1 MKHLFLALSF
11 VCLLALQASAQ
22 SNAQAAAQSAAATS
36 NNDAEKVAVLNVI
49 KQTFKAMLTAD
60 TVLLKSCFAPGAI
73 MHVVQNQKD
82 SVVVR
87 TSKVVKFV
95 ASIGKQQPGSLDERS
110 FDEIIYID
118 RELASAWAPYTFHRN
133 GQFSHKGIDS
143 FQFVKLKDGWKIQY
157 LIYNM
162 YQ

>member
-11 VCLLALQASAQ
+11 VCLLVLQASAQ
-22 SNAQAAAQSAAATS
+22 SNAQTTLAS
-36 NNDAEKVAVLNVI
+36 NNDIEKEAVKNVI

-87 TSKVVKFV
+87 TSKVADFV

>member
-1 MKHLFLALSF
+1 MKHLFLTLSF
-11 VCLLALQASAQ
+11 VCFLAVQVSAQ
-22 SNAQAAAQSAAATS
+22 SIVKSIAPSTS
-36 NNDAEKVAVLNVI
+36 SPNNDAEKEAVKNVI
-49 KQTFKAMLTAD
+49 KQTFKAMITVD

-82 SVVVR
+82 SVIVR
-87 TSKVVKFV
+87 SSKVADFV

>member
-1 MKHLFLALSF
+1 MKQLTWVTCFL
-11 VCLLALQASAQ
+11 CLLAVQVSAQ
-22 SNAQAAAQSAAATS
+22 TNAQTNVQTS
-36 NNDAEKVAVLNVI
+36 SVTTNNDAEKEAVLQVI
-49 KQTFKAMLTAD
+49 KQTFKAMLTSD

-73 MHVVQNQKD
+73 MQVVQNQKD
-82 SVVVR
+82 SVLVR
-87 TSKVVKFV
+87 TNRAADFI
-95 ASIGKQQPGSLDERS
+95 ANIGKQQPGSLDERS

-118 RELASAWAPYTFHRN
+118 REIATAWAPYTFHRN
-133 GQFSHKGIDS
+133 GVFSHKGIDS

>member
-1 MKHLFLALSF
+1 MKNLTWMICF
-11 VCLLALQASAQ
+11 VCLLAVQGSAQ
-22 SNAQAAAQSAAATS
+22 STTPSTTISLNS
-36 NNDAEKVAVLNVI
+36 DAEKEAVKNVI
-49 KQTFKAMLTAD
+49 KLTFKAMITAD
-60 TVLLKSCFAPGAI
+60 TVLLKSCFAPDAMLQVI
-73 MHVVQNQKD
+73 QNQKD

-87 TSKVVKFV
+87 TSKVSDFV

-133 GQFSHKGIDS
+133 GKFSHKGIDS
-143 FQFVKLKDGWKIQY
+143 FQFVKLKEGWKIQY

>member
-11 VCLLALQASAQ
+11 LCLLALQASAQ

-73 MHVVQNQKD
+73 MHVIQNQKD
-82 SVVVR
+82 SVIVR
-87 TSKVVKFV
+87 TSRVADFV
-95 ASIGKQQPGSLDERS
+95 ASIGKQQPGALDERS

-143 FQFVKLKDGWKIQY
+143 FQFVKLKEGWKIQY

>member
-1 MKHLFLALSF
+1 MKHLFLVLSF
-11 VCLLALQASAQ
+11 ACLLVVQASAQ
-22 SNAQAAAQSAAATS
+22 SIVKSTVPSTS
-36 NNDAEKVAVLNVI
+36 SPNNDAEKEAVKNVI
-49 KQTFKAMLTAD
+49 KQTFKAMITVD

-87 TSKVVKFV
+87 TSKVADFV
-95 ASIGKQQPGSLDERS
+95 ASIGKQQPGALDERS

-118 RELASAWAPYTFHRN
+118 REIASAWAPYTFHRN

-143 FQFVKLKDGWKIQY
+143 FQFVKLKEGWKIQY

>member
-1 MKHLFLALSF
+1 MKQLTWVICFLCLFAVQL
-11 VCLLALQASAQ
+11 SAQ
-22 SNAQAAAQSAAATS
+22 TSAQTASKSATTS
-36 NNDAEKVAVLNVI
+36 TNNDAEKEAVLKVI

-82 SVVVR
+82 SVIVR
-87 TSKVVKFV
+87 TSRATDFI
-95 ASIGKQQPGSLDERS
+95 ANIGKQQPGSLDERS

-118 RELASAWAPYTFHRN
+118 REIATAWAPYTFHRN
-133 GQFSHKGIDS
+133 GVFSHKGIDS

-157 LIYNM
+157 LMYNM

>member
-1 MKHLFLALSF
+1 MKHLTWTICL
-11 VCLLALQASAQ
+11 VCLLAVQALAQ
-22 SNAQAAAQSAAATS
+22 STAPSTLAPS
-36 NNDAEKVAVLNVI
+36 NDAEKEAVKNVI
-49 KQTFKAMLTAD
+49 KQTFKAMITVD

-87 TSKVVKFV
+87 TSKVSDFV
-95 ASIGKQQPGSLDERS
+95 ASIGKQQAGSLDERS

-143 FQFVKLKDGWKIQY
+143 FQFVKLKEGWKIQY

>member
-1 MKHLFLALSF
+1 MKYLFLVLSF
-11 VCLLALQASAQ
+11 VCFLAAQVSAQ
-22 SNAQAAAQSAAATS
+22 SKAPSTS
-36 NNDAEKVAVLNVI
+36 SPNNDAEKEAVKNVI
-49 KQTFKAMLTAD
+49 KQTFKAMLAAD

-82 SVVVR
+82 SVIVR
-87 TSKVVKFV
+87 TSKVADFV

-118 RELASAWAPYTFHRN
+118 REIASAWAPYTFHRN

-143 FQFVKLKDGWKIQY
+143 FQFVKLKEGWKIQY

>member
-1 MKHLFLALSF
+1 MKHQFWMLSF
-11 VCLLALQASAQ
+11 VCLLAVQASAQ
-22 SNAQAAAQSAAATS
+22 STTISLNS
-36 NNDAEKVAVLNVI
+36 DAEKDAVKNVI
-49 KQTFKAMLTAD
+49 KLTFKAMNTAD
-60 TVLLKSCFAPGAI
+60 TVLLKSCFAPDAMLQVI
-73 MHVVQNQKD
+73 QNQKD

-87 TSKVVKFV
+87 TSKVSDFV

-133 GQFSHKGIDS
+133 GKFSHKGIDS
-143 FQFVKLKDGWKIQY
+143 FQFVKLKEGWKIQY

>member
-11 VCLLALQASAQ
+11 ACLLAVQASAQ
-22 SNAQAAAQSAAATS
+22 SIVKSIAPSTS
-36 NNDAEKVAVLNVI
+36 SPNNDAEKEAVKNVI
-49 KQTFKAMLTAD
+49 KQTFKAMITVD

-87 TSKVVKFV
+87 TSKVADFV

>member
-1 MKHLFLALSF
+1 MKYLFLVLSF
-11 VCLLALQASAQ
+11 AYLLAVQASAQ
-22 SNAQAAAQSAAATS
+22 SAATTS
-36 NNDAEKVAVLNVI
+36 NNDAEKEAVKNVI
-49 KQTFKAMLTAD
+49 KQTFKAMITVD
-60 TVLLKSCFAPGAI
+60 TVLLKSCFAPGTI

-87 TSKVVKFV
+87 TSKVADFV

>member
-11 VCLLALQASAQ
+11 VCFLAVQVSAQ
-22 SNAQAAAQSAAATS
+22 SIVKSIAPSTS
-36 NNDAEKVAVLNVI
+36 SPNNDAEKEAVKNVI
-49 KQTFKAMLTAD
+49 KQTFKAMITVD

-82 SVVVR
+82 SVIVR
-87 TSKVVKFV
+87 SSKVADFV
-95 ASIGKQQPGSLDERS
+95 ASIGKQQSGALDERS

-143 FQFVKLKDGWKIQY
+143 FQFVKLKEGWKIQY

>member
-1 MKHLFLALSF
+1 MKYLFLVLSF
-11 VCLLALQASAQ
+11 LCLLAVQSSAQ
-22 SNAQAAAQSAAATS
+22 SGATTS
-36 NNDAEKVAVLNVI
+36 NNDAEKEAVKNVI
-49 KQTFKAMLTAD
+49 KQTFKAMITVD

-87 TSKVVKFV
+87 TSKVADFV

>member
-1 MKHLFLALSF
+1 MKQLTWVICFLCLFAVQL
-11 VCLLALQASAQ
+11 SAQ
-22 SNAQAAAQSAAATS
+22 TSAQTASKSATTS
-36 NNDAEKVAVLNVI
+36 TNNDAEKEAVLQVI

-82 SVVVR
+82 SVIIR
-87 TSKVVKFV
+87 TNKAADFI
-95 ASIGKQQPGSLDERS
+95 ANIGKQQPGALDERS

>member
-1 MKHLFLALSF
+1 MKHLTWTICL
-11 VCLLALQASAQ
+11 VCLLAVQASAQ
-22 SNAQAAAQSAAATS
+22 STAPSTLAPS
-36 NNDAEKVAVLNVI
+36 NDAEKEAVKNVI
-49 KQTFKAMLTAD
+49 KQTFKAMITVD

-87 TSKVVKFV
+87 TSKVSDFV
-95 ASIGKQQPGSLDERS
+95 ASIGKQQAGSLDERS

-143 FQFVKLKDGWKIQY
+143 FQFVKLKEGWKIQY

>member
-11 VCLLALQASAQ
+11 VCFLAVQVSAQ
-22 SNAQAAAQSAAATS
+22 SIVKSTPPPNAAP
-36 NNDAEKVAVLNVI
+36 NNDAEKEAVKNVI
-49 KQTFKAMLTAD
+49 KQTFKAMITVD

-73 MHVVQNQKD
+73 MHVIQNQKD
-82 SVVVR
+82 SVIVR
-87 TSKVVKFV
+87 TSRVADFV
-95 ASIGKQQPGSLDERS
+95 ASIGKQQPGALDERS

-143 FQFVKLKDGWKIQY
+143 FQFVKLKEGWKIQY

>member
-1 MKHLFLALSF
+1 MKHLFLVLSF

-36 NNDAEKVAVLNVI
+36 NNNAEKVAVLNVI

-82 SVVVR
+82 SVIVR
-87 TSKVVKFV
+87 TSKVADFV

-118 RELASAWAPYTFHRN
+118 REIASAWAPYTFHRN
-133 GQFSHKGIDS
+133 GQFSHKCIDI
-143 FQFVKLKDGWKIQY
+143 FQFVKLKDVFKIQY
-157 LIYNM
+157 LI
-162 YQ
+162 

>member
-1 MKHLFLALSF
+1 MKYLFLVLSF
-11 VCLLALQASAQ
+11 LCLLAVQSSAQ
-22 SNAQAAAQSAAATS
+22 SGATTS
-36 NNDAEKVAVLNVI
+36 NNDAEKEAVKNVI
-49 KQTFKAMLTAD
+49 KQTFKAMLAAD

-73 MHVVQNQKD
+73 MHVIQNQKD

-87 TSKVVKFV
+87 TSKVADFV

-118 RELASAWAPYTFHRN
+118 REIASAWAPYTFHRN

>member
-87 TSKVVKFV
+87 TSKVVDFV

-110 FDEIIYID
+110 FDEIIYLD

>member
-1 MKHLFLALSF
+1 MKHLSWTICL
-11 VCLLALQASAQ
+11 VCLLAVQASAQ
-22 SNAQAAAQSAAATS
+22 STAPSTSAPS
-36 NNDAEKVAVLNVI
+36 NDAEKEAVKNVI
-49 KQTFKAMLTAD
+49 KQTFKAMITVD

-73 MHVVQNQKD
+73 MNVVQNQKD

-87 TSKVVKFV
+87 TSKVSDFV
-95 ASIGKQQPGSLDERS
+95 ASIGKQQPGALDERS

-143 FQFVKLKDGWKIQY
+143 FQFVKLKEGCKIQY

>member
-1 MKHLFLALSF
+1 MKHLFLVLSF
-11 VCLLALQASAQ
+11 VCLLAAQSSAQ
-22 SNAQAAAQSAAATS
+22 SKAPSTSAP
-36 NNDAEKVAVLNVI
+36 NKEAVKNVI
-49 KQTFKAMLTAD
+49 KQTFKAMITVD

-87 TSKVVKFV
+87 TSKVSDFV

-133 GQFSHKGIDS
+133 GKFSHKGIDS
-143 FQFVKLKDGWKIQY
+143 FQFVKLKEGWKIQY

>member
-11 VCLLALQASAQ
+11 LCLLALQASAQ

-87 TSKVVKFV
+87 TSKVADFV

>member
-1 MKHLFLALSF
+1 MKHLIWVLSF
-11 VCLLALQASAQ
+11 VCLLAVQAMAQ
-22 SNAQAAAQSAAATS
+22 STAPSTTMSS
-36 NNDAEKVAVLNVI
+36 NNDAEKEAVKNVI
-49 KQTFKAMLTAD
+49 KQTFKAMITSD

-73 MHVVQNQKD
+73 MQVIQNQKD

-87 TSKVVKFV
+87 TNKAADFI
-95 ASIGKQQPGSLDERS
+95 ANIGKQQPGSLDERS

-118 RELASAWAPYTFHRN
+118 RELASAWAPYTFHLN
-133 GQFSHKGIDS
+133 GKFSHRGIDS
-143 FQFVKLKDGWKIQY
+143 FQFVKLKEGWKIQY

>member
-1 MKHLFLALSF
+1 MKHFTLVICFSY
-11 VCLLALQASAQ
+11 LLGLQASAQ
-22 SNAQAAAQSAAATS
+22 STVQSTS
-36 NNDAEKVAVLNVI
+36 TTNNDSEKEAVKNVI
-49 KQTFKAMLTAD
+49 KQTFKAMLAAD

-87 TSKVVKFV
+87 TSKVADFV
-95 ASIGKQQPGSLDERS
+95 ASIGKQQPGTLDERS

>member
-11 VCLLALQASAQ
+11 VCFLAVQVSAQ
-22 SNAQAAAQSAAATS
+22 S
-36 NNDAEKVAVLNVI
+36 I
-49 KQTFKAMLTAD
+49 
-60 TVLLKSCFAPGAI
+60 
-73 MHVVQNQKD
+73 
-82 SVVVR
+82 
-87 TSKVVKFV
+87 VK
-95 ASIGKQQPGSLDERS
+95 
-110 FDEIIYID
+110 D

-143 FQFVKLKDGWKIQY
+143 FQFVKLKEGWKIQY

>member
-1 MKHLFLALSF
+1 MKQLTWVICFLCLFA
-11 VCLLALQASAQ
+11 VQVSAQ
-22 SNAQAAAQSAAATS
+22 TSAQTAAKSASTS
-36 NNDAEKVAVLNVI
+36 TNNDAEKAAVLHVI

-87 TSKVVKFV
+87 TSR
-95 ASIGKQQPGSLDERS
+95 ASDFIANIGKQQPGSLDERS

-118 RELASAWAPYTFHRN
+118 REIATAWAPYTFHRN
-133 GQFSHKGIDS
+133 GVFSHKGIDS

-157 LIYNM
+157 LMYNM

>member
-1 MKHLFLALSF
+1 MKHLTWVICFL
-11 VCLLALQASAQ
+11 CLLAVQASAQ
-22 SNAQAAAQSAAATS
+22 STVQSTS
-36 NNDAEKVAVLNVI
+36 TPNNDAEKEAVKNVI
-49 KQTFKAMLTAD
+49 KQTFKAMITVD

-87 TSKVVKFV
+87 TSKVSDFV

-133 GQFSHKGIDS
+133 GKFSHKGIDS
-143 FQFVKLKDGWKIQY
+143 FQFVKLKEGWKIQY

>member
-1 MKHLFLALSF
+1 MKHLFWVLSF
-11 VCLLALQASAQ
+11 VSFLAMQASTQTYAQ
-22 SNAQAAAQSAAATS
+22 TAPQSASATN
-36 NNDAEKVAVLNVI
+36 NNDAEKEAVKNVI
-49 KQTFKAMLTAD
+49 KQTFKAMLKAD
-60 TVLLKSCFAPGAI
+60 TVLLKSCFAPGAM

-82 SVVVR
+82 SVIVR
-87 TSKVVKFV
+87 TSKVADFV
-95 ASIGKQQPGSLDERS
+95 ASIGKQQPGALDERS
-110 FDEIIYID
+110 FYEIIYID

>member
-1 MKHLFLALSF
+1 MKHLTWTICL
-11 VCLLALQASAQ
+11 VCLLAVQTLAQ
-22 SNAQAAAQSAAATS
+22 STAPSTLAPS
-36 NNDAEKVAVLNVI
+36 NDAEKEAVKNVI
-49 KQTFKAMLTAD
+49 KQTFKAMITAD
-60 TVLLKSCFAPGAI
+60 TVLLKSCFAPDAMLQVI
-73 MHVVQNQKD
+73 QNQKD

-87 TSKVVKFV
+87 TSKVSDFV

-143 FQFVKLKDGWKIQY
+143 FQFVKLKEGWKIQY

>member
-1 MKHLFLALSF
+1 MKHLFLLLSF
-11 VCLLALQASAQ
+11 LCLLAMQASAQ
-22 SNAQAAAQSAAATS
+22 SNAQTTLAP
-36 NNDAEKVAVLNVI
+36 NNDIEKEAVKNVI
-49 KQTFKAMLTAD
+49 KQTFKAMLAAD

-82 SVVVR
+82 SVIVR
-87 TSKVVKFV
+87 TSKVADFV
-95 ASIGKQQPGSLDERS
+95 ASIGKQQPGALDERS

>member
-1 MKHLFLALSF
+1 MKQLTWVICFL
-11 VCLLALQASAQ
+11 CLLAVQVSAQ
-22 SNAQAAAQSAAATS
+22 TNAQTS
-36 NNDAEKVAVLNVI
+36 SLTTNNDAEKETVKNVI

-82 SVVVR
+82 SVMVR
-87 TSKVVKFV
+87 TSKVSDFV

-118 RELASAWAPYTFHRN
+118 RDIATAWAPYTFHRN
-133 GQFSHKGIDS
+133 GVFSHKGIDS
-143 FQFVKLKDGWKIQY
+143 FQFVKLKEGWKIQY
-157 LIYNM
+157 LMYNM